1 MRVFKTNNFLVV
13 TIVASVVISNLN
25 TIEASVTSKI
35 STCNDF
41 TIDKCHIEPGGLL
54 ETVKD
59 ISIDNCQFYCNIIYK
74 DLCTFF
80 IYDRKEVLC
89 QLIQEPFDNYVQSCS
104 KYGGPKNPTISE
116 CYDSNDG
123 CKVIN
128 VQELR
133 NNLNRCLN

>member
-1 MRVFKTNNFLVV
+1 MRTLKINHFLVV
-13 TIVASVVISNLN
+13 TIVVILFFSNLYE
-25 TIEASVTSKI
+25 TKTGVTSKVP
-35 STCNDF
+35 TCNDF
-41 TIDKCHIEPGGLL
+41 TIDKCHIDPGGLL

-89 QLIQEPFDNYVQSCS
+89 ELIKEPFDNYVHSCS
-104 KYGGPKNPTISE
+104 KYGGPNSPTISE

-123 CKVIN
+123 CKVTNI
-128 VQELR
+128 
-133 NNLNRCLN
+133 